1 MTGES
6 TFEFRSDRRR
16 DARGAHGDYR
26 LEVVSQGAQVVELFS
41 AQFHEGLDKLVG
53 DWVTG

>member
-6 TFEFRSDRRR
+6 AFEFRSDRRR